1 MTNIS
6 ITPVQLNSP
15 TDVMV
20 LVLAAGRGERFS
32 TSGGAGH
39 KLDAVLAGQPVLTHV
54 LNAVDAAGLASF
66 LVRPEGGTAGM
77 GESIAMGVRATAN
90 AAGWLILPG
99 DLPLI
104 RASTIRQVAQALV
117 ENPIVVPHWRSRRGH
132 PVGFQRSY
140 FPELAALQGDTGAS
154 SIVRAS
160 RLQGRVLDLPVEDVS
175 TIIDV
180 DTSEDLA
187 LARHLL
193 QIGQVRVFEEEP
205 SGKY

>member
-1 MTNIS
+1 MTS
-6 ITPVQLNSP
+6 LLQLNSP

-32 TSGGAGH
+32 VSGGAGH
-39 KLDAVLAGQPVLTHV
+39 KLDAVLAGQSVLSHV
-54 LNAVDAAGLASF
+54 LNAVEAAGLKSF

-90 AAGWLILPG
+90 APAWMILPG

-117 ENPIVVPHWRSRRGH
+117 ENPIVVPNWRSRRGH
-132 PVGFQRSY
+132 PVGFQRQY
-140 FPELAALQGDTGAS
+140 FAELAALQGDTGAS
-154 SIVRAS
+154 VIVRGNK
-160 RLQGRVLDLPVEDVS
+160 LLGRVLELSVEDAGA
-175 TIIDV
+175 IIDV
-180 DTSEDLA
+180 DTCDDLT

-193 QIGQVRVFEEEP
+193 QIRQTSDFEGEP
-205 SGKY
+205 NGKY